1 MLLFLPNPF
10 DDCSFTAKQIPL
22 YTGNR
27 LKGEEP
33 YMENRRTLQTA
44 YTIVGAFFTLLGL
57 FLIVLQLS
65 TEGSFSS
72 YSLSPLAMGWM
83 LLCLAY
89 VVSQSTNGK
98 EDLKV
103 IRGKASFW
111 SIILTLIYIAI
122 ALILT
127 ETNVVNW
134 SVTQWLTT
142 LSSLIIITLFTFIAL
157 FSRK

>member
-1 MLLFLPNPF
+1 
-10 DDCSFTAKQIPL
+10 
-22 YTGNR
+22 
-27 LKGEEP
+27 
-33 YMENRRTLQTA
+33 MENRRTLQTVYILA
-44 YTIVGAFFTLLGL
+44 GVLFTVLGL

-65 TEGSFSS
+65 TEGGFSS
-72 YSLSPLAMGWM
+72 YSLTPLAMGWM

-89 VVSQSTNGK
+89 VVSQSTNEK
-98 EDLKV
+98 ADLKA

-127 ETNVVNW
+127 ESNVVNW

-142 LSSLIIITLFTFIAL
+142 LSSLMIITLFTFMAL